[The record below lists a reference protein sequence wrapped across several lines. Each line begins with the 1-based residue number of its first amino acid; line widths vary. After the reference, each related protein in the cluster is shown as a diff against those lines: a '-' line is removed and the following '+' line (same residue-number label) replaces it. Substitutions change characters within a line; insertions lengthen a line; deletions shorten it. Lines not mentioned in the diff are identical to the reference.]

1 MKGLKTYFTYLH
13 RNKLFTL
20 VNVAG
25 LGISLMFVLLIA
37 NMVVRQ
43 LTVGSDIKDI
53 EHIYVLS
60 NEEYS
65 ASNYL
70 VGERL
75 ANRYPEMA
83 DWCAVNAEAC
93 NSGSYAVIDNRKTSL
108 EIYCVKDNFLR
119 FFGYSLLSGNPE
131 QALVDAHSIVLTESA
146 ARKLF
151 GEEPAEGKMLRLSGD
166 KKEMYTVTGVIKDF
180 DNSVIP
186 DEVEAIVPFDYVDFV
201 NWGSSMR
208 NPDMNNMGGTTIL
221 VRFPQGVNP
230 DQKAADMLSFLKTF
244 SWGYQHGLF
253 REAFWMPLKD
263 VCFSEIMSPQL
274 RQYNPVKVWI
284 FLVAGILILLM
295 AIFNYVS
302 MCVAQV
308 SYRAKEMAT
317 RRLLGS
323 SARSIFWRLLG
334 ESALFTTGAFLLALL
349 LAKAV
354 EPTACDLLQTR
365 LDIWGDLN
373 GLTLLIYLIG
383 IILLSLLAGVVPA
396 VLLSHYHP
404 LDVVKG
410 TFRRKTKAVYLRALY
425 VVQSGL
431 TVAMLTC
438 TLYLSAQIYRILR
451 EPLGYTYGHVLD
463 YPAMTVGSSEK
474 IRLFRDEARKKPFV
488 KNVCLTAG
496 TPVNRGNNNTT
507 QLYDNNGIP
516 QNVSFQVFRTDSAFL
531 DIFHIQVFD
540 DRKLPRKWGNMYFS
554 ESTFDSLQLDYART
568 AELRNEYGRQ
578 YAVGGRY
585 ADIKFGSILLP
596 QSPTMISVEHPDK
609 VRPWNVLVE
618 TIEGDQAAYKR
629 ELDALF
635 SEVVEGIPFESKW
648 YADEMK
654 EVYKDLLHMR
664 TTIVA
669 FTCAA
674 LLISLLGLTAM
685 SIYFISQRKRDMAIR
700 KVFGSSA
707 RMERARLLRFSLLSL
722 LAGMLLAVPL
732 AWFGVQQ
739 IDGIL
744 HYSPMAMWGVFGV
757 AFLLVAL
764 ISLGSVCLISW
775 GAVRENPVNHIKTE

>member
-1 MKGLKTYFTYLH
+1 M
-13 RNKLFTL
+13 
-20 VNVAG
+20 
-25 LGISLMFVLLIA
+25 
-37 NMVVRQ
+37 
-43 LTVGSDIKDI
+43 
-53 EHIYVLS
+53 
-60 NEEYS
+60 
-65 ASNYL
+65 
-70 VGERL
+70 
-75 ANRYPEMA
+75 
-83 DWCAVNAEAC
+83 
-93 NSGSYAVIDNRKTSL
+93 
-108 EIYCVKDNFLR
+108 
-119 FFGYSLLSGNPE
+119 
-131 QALVDAHSIVLTESA
+131 
-146 ARKLF
+146 
-151 GEEPAEGKMLRLSGD
+151 
-166 KKEMYTVTGVIKDF
+166 
-180 DNSVIP
+180 
-186 DEVEAIVPFDYVDFV
+186 
-201 NWGSSMR
+201 
-208 NPDMNNMGGTTIL
+208 
-221 VRFPQGVNP
+221 
-230 DQKAADMLSFLKTF
+230 
-244 SWGYQHGLF
+244 
-253 REAFWMPLKD
+253 
-263 VCFSEIMSPQL
+263 
-274 RQYNPVKVWI
+274 
-284 FLVAGILILLM
+284 
-295 AIFNYVS
+295 
-302 MCVAQV
+302 
-308 SYRAKEMAT
+308 
-317 RRLLGS
+317 
-323 SARSIFWRLLG
+323 
-334 ESALFTTGAFLLALL
+334 
-349 LAKAV
+349 
-354 EPTACDLLQTR
+354 
-365 LDIWGDLN
+365 
-373 GLTLLIYLIG
+373 
-383 IILLSLLAGVVPA
+383 
-396 VLLSHYHP
+396 
-404 LDVVKG
+404 
-410 TFRRKTKAVYLRALY
+410 YLRALY

-488 KNVCLTAG
+488 RNVCLTAG

-554 ESTFDSLQLDYART
+554 ESTFDSLQLDYVRT

-618 TIEGDQAAYKR
+618 TIEGNQAAYKR

-648 YADEMK
+648 YADEIK

-707 RMERARLLRFSLLSL
+707 GMERARLLRFSLLSL

>member
-20 VNVAG
+20 VNVVG
-25 LGISLMFVLLIA
+25 L
-37 NMVVRQ
+37 
-43 LTVGSDIKDI
+43 
-53 EHIYVLS
+53 HIYVLS

-166 KKEMYTVTGVIKDF
+166 KKEMYTVTGIIKDF

-221 VRFPQGVNP
+221 VRFPQGINP
-230 DQKAADMLSFLKTF
+230 DQKA
-244 SWGYQHGLF
+244 
-253 REAFWMPLKD
+253 WMPLKD
-263 VCFSEIMSPQL
+263 VCFSEIISLQL

-383 IILLSLLAGVVPA
+383 IILLSLLAGLVPA

-507 QLYDNNGIP
+507 QLYDNNGMP

-618 TIEGDQAAYKR
+618 TIEGDQTAYKR

>member
-1 MKGLKTYFTYLH
+1 
-13 RNKLFTL
+13 
-20 VNVAG
+20 
-25 LGISLMFVLLIA
+25 
-37 NMVVRQ
+37 
-43 LTVGSDIKDI
+43 
-53 EHIYVLS
+53 
-60 NEEYS
+60 
-65 ASNYL
+65 
-70 VGERL
+70 
-75 ANRYPEMA
+75 
-83 DWCAVNAEAC
+83 
-93 NSGSYAVIDNRKTSL
+93 
-108 EIYCVKDNFLR
+108 
-119 FFGYSLLSGNPE
+119 
-131 QALVDAHSIVLTESA
+131 
-146 ARKLF
+146 
-151 GEEPAEGKMLRLSGD
+151 
-166 KKEMYTVTGVIKDF
+166 
-180 DNSVIP
+180 
-186 DEVEAIVPFDYVDFV
+186 
-201 NWGSSMR
+201 
-208 NPDMNNMGGTTIL
+208 
-221 VRFPQGVNP
+221 
-230 DQKAADMLSFLKTF
+230 
-244 SWGYQHGLF
+244 
-253 REAFWMPLKD
+253 
-263 VCFSEIMSPQL
+263 
-274 RQYNPVKVWI
+274 
-284 FLVAGILILLM
+284 
-295 AIFNYVS
+295 
-302 MCVAQV
+302 
-308 SYRAKEMAT
+308 
-317 RRLLGS
+317 
-323 SARSIFWRLLG
+323 
-334 ESALFTTGAFLLALL
+334 
-349 LAKAV
+349 
-354 EPTACDLLQTR
+354 
-365 LDIWGDLN
+365 
-373 GLTLLIYLIG
+373 
-383 IILLSLLAGVVPA
+383 
-396 VLLSHYHP
+396 
-404 LDVVKG
+404 
-410 TFRRKTKAVYLRALY
+410 
-425 VVQSGL
+425 
-431 TVAMLTC
+431 MLTC

-463 YPAMTVGSSEK
+463 YPAMTVSSSEK

-531 DIFHIQVFD
+531 DIFHIRVFD

-732 AWFGVQQ
+732 AWFGVRQ

-744 HYSPMAMWGVFGV
+744 HYSPMAMWGVFGF

>member
-1 MKGLKTYFTYLH
+1 M
-13 RNKLFTL
+13 
-20 VNVAG
+20 
-25 LGISLMFVLLIA
+25 
-37 NMVVRQ
+37 
-43 LTVGSDIKDI
+43 
-53 EHIYVLS
+53 
-60 NEEYS
+60 
-65 ASNYL
+65 
-70 VGERL
+70 
-75 ANRYPEMA
+75 
-83 DWCAVNAEAC
+83 
-93 NSGSYAVIDNRKTSL
+93 
-108 EIYCVKDNFLR
+108 
-119 FFGYSLLSGNPE
+119 
-131 QALVDAHSIVLTESA
+131 
-146 ARKLF
+146 
-151 GEEPAEGKMLRLSGD
+151 
-166 KKEMYTVTGVIKDF
+166 
-180 DNSVIP
+180 
-186 DEVEAIVPFDYVDFV
+186 
-201 NWGSSMR
+201 
-208 NPDMNNMGGTTIL
+208 
-221 VRFPQGVNP
+221 
-230 DQKAADMLSFLKTF
+230 
-244 SWGYQHGLF
+244 
-253 REAFWMPLKD
+253 
-263 VCFSEIMSPQL
+263 
-274 RQYNPVKVWI
+274 
-284 FLVAGILILLM
+284 
-295 AIFNYVS
+295 
-302 MCVAQV
+302 
-308 SYRAKEMAT
+308 
-317 RRLLGS
+317 
-323 SARSIFWRLLG
+323 
-334 ESALFTTGAFLLALL
+334 
-349 LAKAV
+349 
-354 EPTACDLLQTR
+354 
-365 LDIWGDLN
+365 
-373 GLTLLIYLIG
+373 
-383 IILLSLLAGVVPA
+383 
-396 VLLSHYHP
+396 
-404 LDVVKG
+404 
-410 TFRRKTKAVYLRALY
+410 
-425 VVQSGL
+425 
-431 TVAMLTC
+431 
-438 TLYLSAQIYRILR
+438 
-451 EPLGYTYGHVLD
+451 LD

-507 QLYDNNGIP
+507 QLYDNNGMP

-618 TIEGDQAAYKR
+618 TIEGDQTAYKR

-744 HYSPMAMWGVFGV
+744 HYSPMAMWGVFDV